1 MSERFKAIRI
11 LFKSVVGTANVIVI
25 LLFIASAFS
34 DRISPDRS
42 VFFSY
47 LGLGFPVF
55 CVLNLCFVVYWLFL
69 WEWRFVLV
77 GLCSFLICRGPVT
90 RYFPFHDRVDDIPK
104 KNVLKVL
111 TYNVMGFGYKGHTE
125 DAPNPIIRYIANS
138 GADIVCLQEYAVG
151 TSKNF
156 LTNQKIANALK
167 MYRYRSIIPIGTS
180 GTLKFN
186 IAVFSKYP
194 ISKSRKIKYDSSFN
208 GSSIHELDIRGKKL
222 TLINNHLE
230 SFKLT
235 MEDRSHYSAFIKN
248 LNSETLD
255 GLRSSIEQKLGPAF
269 RIRAR
274 QARAVAEEIKKIDTD
289 YVLVCG
295 DFNDTPISYAHRTI
309 QGPLKDAY
317 AASGRGVGVT
327 YNENFFWFRI
337 DNILHSANMKPI
349 NCTVDKVRYSDH
361 YPLWCY
367 LQLKEND

>member
-1 MSERFKAIRI
+1 M
-11 LFKSVVGTANVIVI
+11 
-25 LLFIASAFS
+25 
-34 DRISPDRS
+34 
-42 VFFSY
+42 
-47 LGLGFPVF
+47 
-55 CVLNLCFVVYWLFL
+55 
-69 WEWRFVLV
+69 
-77 GLCSFLICRGPVT
+77 
-90 RYFPFHDRVDDIPK
+90 
-104 KNVLKVL
+104 
-111 TYNVMGFGYKGHTE
+111 
-125 DAPNPIIRYIANS
+125 
-138 GADIVCLQEYAVG
+138 
-151 TSKNF
+151 
-156 LTNQKIANALK
+156 
-167 MYRYRSIIPIGTS
+167 
-180 GTLKFN
+180 
-186 IAVFSKYP
+186 
-194 ISKSRKIKYDSSFN
+194 
-208 GSSIHELDIRGKKL
+208 

-309 QGPLKDAY
+309 QGSLKDAY

>member
-1 MSERFKAIRI
+1 MNVWFRAIRI
-11 LFKSVVGTANVIVI
+11 LFKSVVGTAHGMAI
-25 LLFIASAFS
+25 LLLIASAFS

-42 VFFSY
+42 VLFSY
-47 LGLGFPVF
+47 LGLGFPVICLLNF
-55 CVLNLCFVVYWLFL
+55 CFLAYWLFL
-69 WEWRFVLV
+69 KEWRFLLV
-77 GLCSFLICRGPVT
+77 GLCSFLLCKGAVT
-90 RYFPFHDRVDDIPK
+90 LYFPFHNQVDEIPK
-104 KNVLKVL
+104 ENVLKVL
-111 TYNVMGFGYKGHTE
+111 TYNVMGFGYKGHTA
-125 DAPNPIIRYIANS
+125 DSPNQTLRYIANS

-156 LTNQKIANALK
+156 LTNQKIADVLK
-167 MYRYRSIIPIGTS
+167 MYRYRSIIPVGTS
-180 GTLKFN
+180 GALKFN

-194 ISKSRKIKYDSSFN
+194 ISKSRKIKYESTFN
-208 GSSIHELDIRGKKL
+208 GSAIHELDINGKKL

-255 GLRSSIEQKLGPAF
+255 GLKSSIEQKLGPAF
-269 RIRAR
+269 LIRAR
-274 QARAVAEEIKKIDTD
+274 QARAVAEEIKKTD
-289 YVLVCG
+289 SDYIVVCG

-317 AASGRGVGVT
+317 AASGRGVGIT

-337 DNILHSANMKPI
+337 DNILHSANIKSI
-349 NCTVDKVRYSDH
+349 NCTVDKVHYSDH

-367 LQLKEND
+367 LQLL

>member
-69 WEWRFVLV
+69 WEWRFVLI
-77 GLCSFLICRGPVT
+77 GLCSFLICRGAVT

-104 KNVLKVL
+104 ENVLKVL

-274 QARAVAEEIKKIDTD
+274 QARAVAEEIKRSI
-289 YVLVCG
+289 
-295 DFNDTPISYAHRTI
+295 PIMYWCAVTSTI
-309 QGPLKDAY
+309 RRFP
-317 AASGRGVGVT
+317 
-327 YNENFFWFRI
+327 
-337 DNILHSANMKPI
+337 MPI
-349 NCTVDKVRYSDH
+349 VRSRDH
-361 YPLWCY
+361 
-367 LQLKEND
+367 

>member
-1 MSERFKAIRI
+1 MNEWFKAVRI
-11 LFKSVVGTANVIVI
+11 LFKSVVGTAHVVAI
-25 LLFIASAFS
+25 LLLIASAFS
-34 DRISPDRS
+34 DRISPERS
-42 VFFSY
+42 VLFSY

-55 CVLNLCFVVYWLFL
+55 CVLNFCFLVYWLFV

-77 GLCSFLICRGPVT
+77 GLCSFLVCKGPVT
-90 RYFPFHDRVDDIPK
+90 RYFPFHGRAGEVPK
-104 KNVLKVL
+104 ENVLKVL
-111 TYNVMGFGYKGHTE
+111 TYNVMGFGYKDHSKE
-125 DAPNPIIRYIANS
+125 SPNPILRYIAES

-151 TSKNF
+151 TSKHF
-156 LTNQKIANALK
+156 LTNRKIADALK
-167 MYRYRSIIPIGTS
+167 MYQYRSVIPVGTS
-180 GTLKFN
+180 GAIKYN

-194 ISKSRKIKYDSSFN
+194 ISKSRKIRYESTFN
-208 GSSIHELDIRGKKL
+208 GSSIHELDINGKKL

-289 YVLVCG
+289 YILVCG
-295 DFNDTPISYAHRTI
+295 DFNDTPVSYAHRTI
-309 QGPLKDAY
+309 QGSLKDAY

-337 DNILHSANMKPI
+337 DNILHSANMKSL

-367 LQLKEND
+367 LQLEKDR

>member
-55 CVLNLCFVVYWLFL
+55 CVLTLCFVVYWLFL
-69 WEWRFVLV
+69 WKWRFVLI
-77 GLCSFLICRGPVT
+77 GLCSFLICRGAVT

-104 KNVLKVL
+104 ENVLKVL

-255 GLRSSIEQKLGPAF
+255 GFVFES
-269 RIRAR
+269 
-274 QARAVAEEIKKIDTD
+274 AVMEI
-289 YVLVCG
+289 
-295 DFNDTPISYAHRTI
+295 
-309 QGPLKDAY
+309 
-317 AASGRGVGVT
+317 
-327 YNENFFWFRI
+327 
-337 DNILHSANMKPI
+337 IL
-349 NCTVDKVRYSDH
+349 
-361 YPLWCY
+361 
-367 LQLKEND
+367 

>member
-42 VFFSY
+42 VLFSY

-55 CVLNLCFVVYWLFL
+55 CVLNLCFVIYWLFL

-77 GLCSFLICRGPVT
+77 GLCSFLICKGPVT
-90 RYFPFHDRVDDIPK
+90 RYFPFHDRMSDIPK
-104 KNVLKVL
+104 ENVLKVL

-125 DAPNPIIRYIANS
+125 DSPNPIIRYIANS

-151 TSKNF
+151 TS
-156 LTNQKIANALK
+156 
-167 MYRYRSIIPIGTS
+167 
-180 GTLKFN
+180 
-186 IAVFSKYP
+186 
-194 ISKSRKIKYDSSFN
+194 
-208 GSSIHELDIRGKKL
+208 KKL

-269 RIRAR
+269 QIRAR

-289 YVLVCG
+289 YILVCG

-349 NCTVDKVRYSDH
+349 NCTIDKVRYSDH
-361 YPLWCY
+361 YPMWCY
-367 LQLKEND
+367 LQLKEGD

>member
-1 MSERFKAIRI
+1 MSGWLNAIRI
-11 LFKSVVGTANVIVI
+11 LFKSVVGTAHVIVI

-34 DRISPDRS
+34 DRISPEKS
-42 VFFSY
+42 VLFSY

-55 CVLNLCFVVYWLFL
+55 CVLNLCFIVYWLFL
-69 WEWRFVLV
+69 REWRFLLV
-77 GLCSFLICRGPVT
+77 GLCSLLICKAAVS
-90 RYFPFHDRVDDIPK
+90 RYFPFHGRVDEIPK
-104 KNVLKVL
+104 ENVLKVL

-125 DAPNPIIRYIANS
+125 ESPNPILRYIADS
-138 GADIVCLQEYAVG
+138 DADIVCLQEYAVG
-151 TSKNF
+151 NSKNF
-156 LTNQKIANALK
+156 LTNQKIAKAFK
-167 MYRYRSIIPIGTS
+167 MYRYRSVFPVGSS
-180 GTLKFN
+180 GALRFH

-194 ISKSRKIKYDSSFN
+194 ISKSRKIKYDSAFN
-208 GSSIHELDIRGKKL
+208 GSSIHELNIKGKKL

-248 LNSETLD
+248 LNSETLG
-255 GLRSSIEQKLGPAF
+255 GLKSSIEQKLGPAF

-274 QARAVAEEIKKIDTD
+274 QAQAVAEEIEKIDSD
-289 YVLVCG
+289 YILVCG
-295 DFNDTPISYAHRTI
+295 DFNDTPVSYAHRTI
-309 QGPLKDAY
+309 QGKLKDAY
-317 AASGRGVGVT
+317 AASGRGVGIT

-367 LQLKEND
+367 FRLDSDH

>member
-90 RYFPFHDRVDDIPK
+90 RYFPFHDRMDDIPK
-104 KNVLKVL
+104 ENVLKVL

-180 GTLKFN
+180 GTLKFL
-186 IAVFSKYP
+186 SL
-194 ISKSRKIKYDSSFN
+194 
-208 GSSIHELDIRGKKL
+208 IHI
-222 TLINNHLE
+222 
-230 SFKLT
+230 
-235 MEDRSHYSAFIKN
+235 
-248 LNSETLD
+248 
-255 GLRSSIEQKLGPAF
+255 
-269 RIRAR
+269 
-274 QARAVAEEIKKIDTD
+274 
-289 YVLVCG
+289 
-295 DFNDTPISYAHRTI
+295 
-309 QGPLKDAY
+309 
-317 AASGRGVGVT
+317 
-327 YNENFFWFRI
+327 
-337 DNILHSANMKPI
+337 
-349 NCTVDKVRYSDH
+349 
-361 YPLWCY
+361 
-367 LQLKEND
+367 